1 MELHAYTRTISDVFS
16 QKRKYVV
23 PRFQR
28 PYSWEKGQVR
38 ELIDDIFSNI
48 KFENGEYSNLEYFIG
63 SMVLIGDE
71 KDLSMQ
77 IVDGQQR
84 LTTLTIFLSALCQR
98 FIEIEMRPLA
108 DSIYSNYISGV
119 DDNAQKYFKLEN
131 ENPKPFL
138 QKSIQHIDKSN
149 DEVPSTEEEKA
160 LASSYAICLQML
172 SEQSITKAFALD
184 KKNKELYKKALISV
198 RDQIV
203 NNLKVIYITVKEED
217 EAYTIFETL
226 NARGMNLSFV
236 DLIKNKLFKVLIES
250 HPDDNAKTYWRRI
263 REELTKRDGANI
275 DMEQFIRHWWISK
288 YSYASKENIYPA
300 FKKEFSKN
308 EFSAINFIKDLYA
321 GSVSYMKYFSPVVRD
336 FPQQQDKK
344 IYSSL
349 LAIKNFNITQNR
361 PIILSLFDAYTNKN
375 LTHANLMKML
385 EKIEKFHFAFNT
397 ICSMRPSGIEG
408 SYSKAARDLRNANNK
423 PAVANILKELDKN
436 LKSWMPDKERF
447 AESFCKL
454 KFSDELT
461 KDKKAIQYLFLK
473 IENYNNATAE
483 FEPSSITIEHIA
495 PQSDTTFNERFN
507 IGNLIPLGE
516 NLNGRV
522 ANKRIDEKVIV
533 YKESEFHMVREFVEE
548 YEGNS
553 TWDDERIKNR
563 ATTIANKFY
572 DEFLSW

>member
-28 PYSWEKGQVR
+28 PYSWEKEQIR
-38 ELIDDIFSNI
+38 ELIEDIFSNI
-48 KFENGEYSNLEYFIG
+48 VFKNGEYSNLEYFIG

-98 FIEIEMRPLA
+98 FIEIDMRPLA
-108 DSIYSNYISGV
+108 DSIYSNYISGI

-149 DEVPSTEEEKA
+149 DEIPSTEEEKS
-160 LASSYAICLQML
+160 LASSYTLCLQML
-172 SEQSITKAFALD
+172 SEQSITKVFGID
-184 KKNKELYKKALISV
+184 KKDRESYKKALISI

-236 DLIKNKLFKVLIES
+236 DLIKNRLFKSLIEN
-250 HPDDNAKTYWRRI
+250 HPDDDAKTYWRRI
-263 REELTKRDGANI
+263 RDELTKRDGANV

-300 FKKEFSKN
+300 FKKEFSKK
-308 EFSAINFIKDLYA
+308 EFSAIEFIKDLHSGA
-321 GSVSYMKYFSPVVRD
+321 VSYMRYFSPVIND

-361 PIILSLFDAYTNKN
+361 PIILSLFDAYINKN
-375 LTHANLMKML
+375 LTHANLIKML
-385 EKIEKFHFAFNT
+385 GKIERFHFAFNT

-408 SYSKAARDLRNANNK
+408 SYSKAARDLRNANDK
-423 PAVANILKELDKN
+423 PRVTKILTELDKN
-436 LKSWMPDKERF
+436 LQSWMPDKERF
-447 AESFCKL
+447 VEGLCKL
-454 KFSDELT
+454 TFSDEIT

-473 IENYNNATAE
+473 IETLNNATTE

-516 NLNGRV
+516 GLNVRV
-522 ANKRIDEKVIV
+522 SNKKIAQKVII
-533 YKESEFHMVREFVEE
+533 YKESKFSMVKKFVEE
-548 YEGNS
+548 YEADPM
-553 TWDDERIKNR
+553 WDDERIKNR
-563 ATTIANKFY
+563 AKVIANEFY
-572 DEFLSW
+572 DKFLSW